1 VKISRKNA
9 KQKSIAKIPPL
20 PAGGSP
26 IGQSERGWCIQ
37 KYATAISPEAMN
49 AAARVNNPVAI
60 RSPATNSI
68 KPAYQPGQAPN
79 WTGHAGRTGQLKRSG
94 VDPCQYRM
102 NRKLTPAE
110 RARLAEEYRSGLS
123 ALQLARKYNIHRQ
136 TIARQL
142 KREGVELREQRK
154 RTLEL
159 TEQATKL
166 YAEGRSLD
174 EVAKLLGVQAST
186 ISRALKRAG
195 VKLRPPVADRWHT
208 SHDD

>member
-1 VKISRKNA
+1 MLKINS
-9 KQKSIAKIPPL
+9 PPPADGAENINL
-20 PAGGSP
+20 SSPAGPDSP
-26 IGQSERGWCIQ
+26 VGC
-37 KYATAISPEAMN
+37 A
-49 AAARVNNPVAI
+49 
-60 RSPATNSI
+60 
-68 KPAYQPGQAPN
+68 
-79 WTGHAGRTGQLKRSG
+79 
-94 VDPCQYRM
+94 
-102 NRKLTPAE
+102 
-110 RARLAEEYRSGLS
+110 
-123 ALQLARKYNIHRQ
+123 Q

-174 EVAKLLGVQAST
+174 EVAKLLGVQAGT